1 MCRGSWG
8 RRPSSG
14 ERGGGDPGRFDASA
28 AASAA
33 SLGADAPALSVAAEA
48 AKQDAL
54 KRIEHL
60 RRAPRGCHRAER
72 QADELTRVPRG
83 ELLMDETFK
92 AQLVAEGETR
102 VQQLRARLEREN
114 LVADYMSSKI
124 VAECWDTMETH
135 GSAIVALNTPGLM
148 VHKYPLKAEDKTAR
162 LGRRVAFLRRVELA
176 EHEHFKDRVVAE
188 KSGGEEDGTPTEVV
202 HTSERVEVASSSSR
216 RDVVRFSICASRRP
230 SARARRLRR
239 NRAARTLR
247 TRVRLPRATRR
258 ACTTR
263 ARCTLRAGKYR
274 SSRCCR

>member
-1 MCRGSWG
+1 M
-8 RRPSSG
+8 
-14 ERGGGDPGRFDASA
+14 
-28 AASAA
+28 
-33 SLGADAPALSVAAEA
+33 
-48 AKQDAL
+48 

-60 RRAPRGCHRAER
+60 RRRLEDVIARNDK
-72 QADELTRVPRG
+72 ADELTRVPRG

-188 KSGGEEDGTPTEVV
+188 KSGGEEDGTPPEGAPEG
-202 HTSERVEVASSSSR
+202 SERVEVASSSDSR
-216 RDVVRFSICASRRP
+216 VDARSVFDLRVDAPLGEGAAASKKPSGADASNPGPAAESYEACLYDP
-230 SARARRLRR
+230 SAR
-239 NRAARTLR
+239 
-247 TRVRLPRATRR
+247 
-258 ACTTR
+258 
-263 ARCTLRAGKYR
+263 TLRAGKYR